1 MTATLP
7 THGNTDS
14 TITSMSQNHRLSTI
28 FQIARTMARERDLTV
43 MLPQFLT
50 GLIDTLPAADA
61 GVIML
66 YDATIHRLK
75 TVATQGYDEIIMQQL
90 HLAVG
95 ESLSGKVFQTGQTQ
109 LLTTPADTA
118 QAMADMT
125 PQNRAL
131 FRAATIGVQHPLS
144 AVCMP
149 LKAGHETVGVL
160 VLENLRQAGTF
171 APEDLPFL
179 EAVAELITLSIE
191 NIRLAQAL
199 QATHALK
206 EANRLK
212 DELISTLAHEMRTP
226 LTSIKGYTTALLME
240 EVTFSPS
247 TQQEFLQIIDEEC
260 DVLQNLI
267 HDLLESS
274 MLDAGLLKLE
284 PQPVQLPR
292 LAREVIAERGHQAR
306 KHRFVIDFA
315 DDFPI
320 IDADPQRI
328 AQVLRNLID
337 NAIKYSPDGGL
348 IVIRGE
354 TYPREVIV
362 SVSDQG
368 VGIAPEHLN
377 RLFEKYFRI
386 ESGLVRHMVG
396 SGLGL
401 PIAHTIVESHNGR
414 IWAES
419 QPGAGTTF
427 FFALPIASASQPGDD
442 GREAD
447 AG

>member
-1 MTATLP
+1 MT
-7 THGNTDS
+7 
-14 TITSMSQNHRLSTI
+14 QNHRLSTI
-28 FQIARTMARERDLTV
+28 FQIARTMARERDLAV
-43 MLPQFLT
+43 MLPQFLA

-61 GVIML
+61 GVLLL
-66 YDATIHRLK
+66 YDPTIHRLK
-75 TVATQGYDEIIMQQL
+75 TAAAQGYDELIMQQL

-95 ESLSGKVFQTGQTQ
+95 ESLSGKAFQTGQTQ
-109 LLTTPADTA
+109 LFTTSADTA
-118 QAMADMT
+118 RAMADMT

-144 AVCMP
+144 AVCVP
-149 LKAGHETVGVL
+149 LKAGHETIGVL

-171 APEDLPFL
+171 EADDLPFL

-191 NIRLAQAL
+191 NMRLTQAL

-226 LTSIKGYTTALLME
+226 LTSIKGYATALLMP
-240 EVTFSPS
+240 EVTFSTN
-247 TQQEFLQIIDEEC
+247 TQHEFLQIIDEEC

-274 MLDAGLLKLE
+274 MIDAGLLKLE
-284 PQPVQLPR
+284 PQPVPLPR
-292 LAREVIAERGHQAR
+292 LAREVIAERGHQA
-306 KHRFVIDFA
+306 KSHQFVIDFPA
-315 DDFPI
+315 DFPI

-348 IVIRGE
+348 IVVRGE
-354 TYPREVIV
+354 TRPYEVIV

-401 PIAHTIVESHNGR
+401 PIAHTIVQSHNGR

-427 FFALPIASASQPGDD
+427 FFALPITND
-442 GREAD
+442 GQTAAPVGEETTA
-447 AG
+447 